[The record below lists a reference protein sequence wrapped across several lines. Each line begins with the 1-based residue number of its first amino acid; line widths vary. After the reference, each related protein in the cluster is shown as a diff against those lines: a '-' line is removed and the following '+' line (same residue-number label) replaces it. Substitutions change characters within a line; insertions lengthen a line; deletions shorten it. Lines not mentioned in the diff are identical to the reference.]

1 MLYCKSSKFLKSL
14 DEIDV
19 DKRLVDLIG
28 GVTADRLLL
37 GIRNGNLMNSIISWA
52 TPIDEGVDEDN
63 TWLYLDMINDVK
75 DTLKLQGYI
84 RNDLDDVVMPER
96 YFAENYAIPCG
107 LVDREICQPYYYSNK
122 VYETYSFEYDRLRII
137 MNILEEE
144 LDDEQFNAVRCDVM
158 YADEWCSEESKIIAD
173 ARRYLTDNCKRLKQR
188 FNVCWL

>member
-1 MLYCKSSKFLKSL
+1 MLYCKRNKFLKSL

-28 GVTADRLLL
+28 DVTADRLLL

-52 TPIDEGVDEDN
+52 TPIDEDEDDDN

-107 LVDREICQPYYYSNK
+107 LVDREICQPYYYSNE
-122 VYETYSFEYDRLRII
+122 VYETYSFEYDRLRMI

-158 YADEWCSEESKIIAD
+158 YADEWCSEESKSIAN

>member
-28 GVTADRLLL
+28 DVTADRLLL

-52 TPIDEGVDEDN
+52 TPIDEDEDDDN

-107 LVDREICQPYYYSNK
+107 LVDREICQPYYYSNE
-122 VYETYSFEYDRLRII
+122 VYETYSFEYDRLRMI

-158 YADEWCSEESKIIAD
+158 YADEWCSEESKSIAN
-173 ARRYLTDNCKRLKQR
+173 ARRYLTYNCKRLKQR

>member
-1 MLYCKSSKFLKSL
+1 MLYCKSSKFLRSL

-37 GIRNGNLMNSIISWA
+37 GIRNGNLMSSIISWA
-52 TPIDEGVDEDN
+52 IPIDEDVNEDN

-84 RNDLDDVVMPER
+84 RNDFDDVVMPER
-96 YFAENYAIPCG
+96 YFVENYAIPCG

-158 YADEWCSEESKIIAD
+158 YAEWCSEEPKIIAD
-173 ARRYLTDNCKRLKQR
+173 ARRFLTDNCKRLKQR

>member
-52 TPIDEGVDEDN
+52 IPIDEDVDEDN

-84 RNDLDDVVMPER
+84 RNDFDDVVMPER
-96 YFAENYAIPCG
+96 YFVENYAIPCG

-122 VYETYSFEYDRLRII
+122 VYETYSFEYDRLRMI

-144 LDDEQFNAVRCDVM
+144 LDNEQFNAVRCDVM
-158 YADEWCSEESKIIAD
+158 YADEWCSEESKSIAN

>member
-1 MLYCKSSKFLKSL
+1 MLYCKSSKFLRSL

-52 TPIDEGVDEDN
+52 IPIDEDVDEDN

-84 RNDLDDVVMPER
+84 RNDFDDVVMPER
-96 YFAENYAIPCG
+96 YFVENYAIPCG

-122 VYETYSFEYDRLRII
+122 VYETYSFEYDRLRMI

-158 YADEWCSEESKIIAD
+158 YADEWCSEESKSIAN

>member
-19 DKRLVDLIG
+19 DKRLVDLVG

-52 TPIDEGVDEDN
+52 IPIDEDVDEDN

-84 RNDLDDVVMPER
+84 RNDFDDVVMPER
-96 YFAENYAIPCG
+96 YFVENYAIPCG

-158 YADEWCSEESKIIAD
+158 YADEWCSEESKSIAN

>member
-37 GIRNGNLMNSIISWA
+37 GIRNGNLMSSIISWA
-52 TPIDEGVDEDN
+52 IPIDEDVNEDN

-84 RNDLDDVVMPER
+84 RNDFDDVVMPER
-96 YFAENYAIPCG
+96 YFVENYAIPCG

-158 YADEWCSEESKIIAD
+158 YADEWCSEEPKSIAD
-173 ARRYLTDNCKRLKQR
+173 ARRFLTDNCKRLKQR

>member
-37 GIRNGNLMNSIISWA
+37 GIRNGNLMSSIISWA
-52 TPIDEGVDEDN
+52 IPIDEDVDEDN

-84 RNDLDDVVMPER
+84 RNDFDDVVMPER
-96 YFAENYAIPCG
+96 YFVENYAIPCG

-158 YADEWCSEESKIIAD
+158 YADEWCSEESKSIAN

>member
-28 GVTADRLLL
+28 DVTADRLLL
-37 GIRNGNLMNSIISWA
+37 GIRNGNLMSSIISWA
-52 TPIDEGVDEDN
+52 IPIDEDVNEDN

-84 RNDLDDVVMPER
+84 RNDFDDVVMPER
-96 YFAENYAIPCG
+96 YFVENYAIPCG

-158 YADEWCSEESKIIAD
+158 YADEWCSEEPKIIAD